1 MLNLSKIA
9 SRVAILTEPKTCD
22 GCGFPARSSLILN
35 SQGDASICPMC
46 SDIENF
52 HKTGEREPTQCPL
65 SLVPGSKSTS
75 ASPTMT
81 PATPAMSWP

>member
-9 SRVAILTEPKTCD
+9 SRVAVFTEPKTCD

-35 SQGDASICPMC
+35 SQGDVSICPMC

-52 HKTGEREPTQCPL
+52 HKTGERELTHCPL
-65 SLVPGSKSTS
+65 CHAENSVKVINGIVDCEECHGS
-75 ASPTMT
+75 P
-81 PATPAMSWP
+81 